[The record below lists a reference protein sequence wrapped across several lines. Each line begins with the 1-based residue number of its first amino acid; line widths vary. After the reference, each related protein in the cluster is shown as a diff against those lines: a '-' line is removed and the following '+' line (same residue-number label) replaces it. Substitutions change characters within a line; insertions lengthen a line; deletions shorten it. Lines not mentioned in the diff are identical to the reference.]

1 VSADDPVAVGGDDPG
16 ATHGLDLD
24 HPARERL
31 ADRLL
36 GWGQPRPVVAHEQVG
51 DLRAS
56 LETGLA
62 ELGEDL
68 QQVADAARGRRLM
81 VTKSALDRLACDG
94 WQRDPRPYEHQ
105 RANVR
110 GTLTHRAIER
120 DWDEGR
126 RAAPRD
132 VVERVWHAEATRRP
146 GDPAS
151 LSRWLNDLPAEEAGE
166 LRVEVADLLAG
177 FREVWPPLPADR
189 VVARVERPIQF
200 PLAGGLVVLR
210 GVPDLVL
217 DSRRLDDRARS
228 LVVDLKT
235 GRPRS
240 EHDRHE
246 LRFYALLVALHDG
259 RLPFRWATYYVT
271 EGRAEPE
278 DLRVATLEATVRRV
292 LDGVRQLLRVAG
304 EDAGLRL
311 RGGAW
316 CAFCLREHDC
326 DEADRARRER
336 ALSHPDATLGP

>member
-1 VSADDPVAVGGDDPG
+1 VSADELEL
-16 ATHGLDLD
+16 T

-36 GWGQPRPVVAHEQVG
+36 GWGQPRPLVAHEQVHA
-51 DLRAS
+51 LRTL
-56 LETGLA
+56 LESGLA
-62 ELGEDL
+62 ELGEEL
-68 QQVADAARGRRLM
+68 HHVAAAARGRRLL
-81 VTKSALDRLACDG
+81 VTKSGLDRLACDG
-94 WQRDPRPYEHQ
+94 WQRDPKPYEHQ

-110 GTLTHRAIER
+110 GTLTHRAIEQ
-120 DWDEGR
+120 DWHEQR
-126 RAAPRD
+126 VAPPED
-132 VVERVWHAEATRRP
+132 VVARVWHAEASRRP

-151 LSRWLNDLPAEEAGE
+151 LSRWLNERSTVEAAE
-166 LRVEVADLLAG
+166 LRAEVADLLAG
-177 FREVWPPLPADR
+177 FREVWPPLPPTR
-189 VVARVERPIQF
+189 VVARVERPIELR
-200 PLAGGLVVLR
+200 LAEGRVVLR

-217 DSRRLDDRARS
+217 DSRLRDQRARS
-228 LVVDLKT
+228 LVIDLKT

-246 LRFYALLVALHDG
+246 LRFYALLVALSDA

-292 LDGVRQLLRVAG
+292 LDGVRQLVRVAAA
-304 EDAGLRL
+304 DADLQL

-316 CAFCLREHDC
+316 CGFCRREHDC

-336 ALSHPDATLGP
+336 ALSHPDAILRP